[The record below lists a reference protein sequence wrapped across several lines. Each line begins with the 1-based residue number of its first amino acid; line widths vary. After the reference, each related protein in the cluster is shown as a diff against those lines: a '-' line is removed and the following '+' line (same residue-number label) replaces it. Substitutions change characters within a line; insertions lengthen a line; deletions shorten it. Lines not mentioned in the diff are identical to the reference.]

1 MSREIVLIRARRW
14 CLCVVK
20 NHHMIS
26 AAELIRHFLPPPPAP
41 GGSTSRLNKTLC
53 VGKASVKSNWFS
65 GLYPQAHFPFG
76 PLAYIATDRFSF
88 RLSDPACS
96 GPKTRVQII
105 GLSAAGSSETLPSTS
120 LTHTCP
126 SSLTQFK
133 YTCSP
138 SARCQMSRVSIQGR
152 LPSEAAAEDRLL
164 RREGFTVQVSV
175 NDYLDI
181 YCPHYNSSQRGTL
194 ERVTA
199 EQYILYMVSYRGY
212 RTCDPQLG
220 FKRWE
225 CNRPH
230 APHAPIKF
238 SEKFQRYSAFSL
250 GYEFTV
256 GQEYYYISTP
266 THHHGHSCLRLR
278 VYVCCSTAL
287 YVSPK
292 RTKHTEKQRQR
303 VSQADDDSSQTS
315 PDYTVR
321 PNIKIHNLDEFNP
334 EVPKLEKSVSGSSQ
348 SRDRLLLTMA
358 MLLLSSALLS

>member
-1 MSREIVLIRARRW
+1 MALATV
-14 CLCVVK
+14 
-20 NHHMIS
+20 
-26 AAELIRHFLPPPPAP
+26 FL
-41 GGSTSRLNKTLC
+41 
-53 VGKASVKSNWFS
+53 
-65 GLYPQAHFPFG
+65 
-76 PLAYIATDRFSF
+76 
-88 RLSDPACS
+88 
-96 GPKTRVQII
+96 
-105 GLSAAGSSETLPSTS
+105 S
-120 LTHTCP
+120 LTTLALTNLHLSRASNRHAVYWN
-126 SSLTQFK
+126 SSN
-133 YTCSP
+133 
-138 SARCQMSRVSIQGR
+138 I
-152 LPSEAAAEDRLL
+152 LL
-164 RREGFTVQVSV
+164 RREGYTVQVSV

-181 YCPHYNSSQRGTL
+181 YCPHYNTSQRGTL
-194 ERVTA
+194 ERVIA

-256 GQEYYYISTP
+256 GQEYYYIF
-266 THHHGHSCLRLR
+266 
-278 VYVCCSTAL
+278 
-287 YVSPK
+287 
-292 RTKHTEKQRQR
+292 
-303 VSQADDDSSQTS
+303 SQADDDSSQTS